1 MKTILVIILA
11 LAISGCA
18 TTKESVIYG
27 GLSGAAIGA
36 STGYSLSPDRESNLF
51 NAAMWGAIG
60 TVIGAGI
67 GYLLRSEDPDNK
79 EMKQMIRKE
88 DASASEDKPYS
99 DDLGYQILKPLESK
113 KYVIPDQKNIPEN
126 LKGKIKKQVITEH
139 VIEERVEKKE
149 GGKTLVFPET
159 KVYEYD
165 FE

>member
-1 MKTILVIILA
+1 MKSNLMIILS
-11 LAISGCA
+11 LLLLGCS

-36 STGYSLSPDRESNLF
+36 STGYALSPDKESNLF
-51 NAAMWGAIG
+51 NAAIWGAVG
-60 TVIGAGI
+60 TAIGAGV

-79 EMKQMIRKE
+79 EMKQMIRK
-88 DASASEDKPYS
+88 DDDSLKDKPYS

-113 KYVIPDQKNIPEN
+113 KYVIPDQKNVPEN